1 MRTLSKI
8 TSDKLKRATMRL
20 LTVKCRPHI
29 EDRLTIIP
37 IITIITT
44 TITRTMQTK
53 SVRMSLRSVVS
64 FNRVILRMLISLERS
79 KLSP

>member
-20 LTVKCRPHI
+20 LTVKCHPLI
-29 EDRLTIIP
+29 EDRLTTIP
-37 IITIITT
+37 IIIIT